1 MLCVGAAACG
11 RRMSVLTACGIG
23 LPPECCWAAM
33 FPFFSI
39 LVPRRRGRRAHV
51 MSGNEAARG
60 EKHRLQV
67 EYGLLLFLTAGDA
80 LVNSTI
86 PA

>member
-1 MLCVGAAACG
+1 M
-11 RRMSVLTACGIG
+11 I
-23 LPPECCWAAM
+23 
-33 FPFFSI
+33 PFFSI

>member
-1 MLCVGAAACG
+1 MYERENEIQRRFNTAEADRVVRTEEALHELKRAECG
-11 RRMSVLTACGIG
+11 VLR
-23 LPPECCWAAM
+23 EEEDN
-33 FPFFSI
+33 
-39 LVPRRRGRRAHV
+39 V
-51 MSGNEAARG
+51 ARG